1 MVRKLNQKQDDDLV
15 KALLSF
21 TLDEVKSAVSW
32 YKENGYGN

>member
-1 MVRKLNQKQDDDLV
+1 MNTENKNEYDDLA